1 MAVLVLYEPL
11 THERTFVVMTGGT
24 AGVSGVMVLQ
34 CFPRCG
40 GGMAM
45 TFSTLSWGP
54 CTDLNG
60 WFNLNLAT
68 VTRLLAGIKQWTLFV
83 VCIVE
88 CFCMLCF
95 GLPGLFP
102 LTCTLSLYSAVMPI
116 HLHSAPHFKVGV
128 QCTGAVVIYII
139 ECLVTTSDLAKCFL
153 LKCILQCLKALLFR
167 SGSLNYSLYF
177 PVD

>member
-1 MAVLVLYEPL
+1 MELQGTVFICTPKACNFYNNGCSWIVWAIYTWEDNCRLVCKWWWCCNAFP
-11 THERTFVVMTGGT
+11 VVGE
-24 AGVSGVMVLQ
+24 VWQ
-34 CFPRCG
+34 WP
-40 GGMAM
+40 
-45 TFSTLSWGP
+45 FSTLSWGP

-95 GLPGLFP
+95 SPPGTFP
-102 LTCTLSLYSAVMPI
+102 LACTLCLYSAVMPL

-128 QCTGAVVIYII
+128 QCTGAVVINII
-139 ECLVTTSDLAKCFL
+139 ECLVTTSELAKCFL
-153 LKCILQCLKALLFR
+153 LKCIL
-167 SGSLNYSLYF
+167 
-177 PVD
+177 